1 MSAYSALLMTTV
13 VIALFALLLSSST
26 VNVSAAA
33 TTMLSMPPRDKY
45 PQIISHRGAS
55 GYIPEHSLAAYR
67 AAMDMS
73 TDYIEPD
80 LCISLDG
87 VFVAL
92 HDLLLD
98 DTTNVA
104 SFSEYASRK
113 RTQVVDGKTL
123 TGFFVNDFTVAELK
137 TLRLNQR
144 LSQRSQLYN
153 GLLQI
158 PTFDEIIAL
167 IHTQYNNTGIT
178 FGMYPELK
186 HPSYF
191 NSLGYS
197 MEDMLLNQL
206 SANGYIVRGPDTPNN
221 LKQVVPV
228 VIQCFEANTL
238 ITLRSKS
245 DLPLILLIDKPNTN
259 IRSYWN
265 VEGLKNISTFA
276 NGVGPEKSFF
286 ENDSVQVARQDVNM
300 AHNANL
306 YIHPWTFRADSDIGL
321 KFNGSFDDE
330 ELFFFCCLGMD
341 GVFTEFP
348 DRTREAIDFYSNLT
362 VPADVNDRSACGK
375 LQCS

>member
-1 MSAYSALLMTTV
+1 MSLSALLIV
-13 VIALFALLLSSST
+13 VATLATLLLSLSWSST
-26 VNVSAAA
+26 GMALPA
-33 TTMLSMPPRDKY
+33 RDKY

-80 LCISLDG
+80 LCISSDG

-98 DTTNVA
+98 DTTNVDT
-104 SFSEYASRK
+104 FPEFASRK

-123 TGFFVNDFTVAELK
+123 TGFFVSDFSVAELK
-137 TLRLNQR
+137 TLRLKQR

-158 PTFDEIIAL
+158 PTFDEIINL
-167 IHTQYNNTGIT
+167 IHTQYNNTGIMY
-178 FGMYPELK
+178 GMYPELK

-191 NSLGYS
+191 SSLGYS

-228 VIQCFEANTL
+228 VIQCFDADTL
-238 ITLRSKS
+238 ISLRSKT
-245 DLPLILLIDKPNTN
+245 DLPLILLIDKPVSN
-259 IRSYWN
+259 IKNHWT

-276 NGVGPEKSFF
+276 DGVGPEKSFF
-286 ENDSVQVARQDVNM
+286 EIDSVQDARRDVDM

-306 YIHPWTFRADSDIGL
+306 RIHPWTFRADSDIGL
-321 KFNGSFDDE
+321 KFNGNFQDE

-362 VPADVNDRSACGK
+362 VAANVNDRSACGK